1 MSLKEIAA
9 KFQNGENI
17 DSDLEKHIE
26 KYSWQKGP
34 ITYKRIS
41 FTKQDY
47 LERLDNYVKN
57 KNLDSEIGR
66 IESERKSTESIYRKI
81 VRDQGIQGSTL
92 KIVEALRNFIFL
104 RTATVESNEHLLHT
118 AKLTL
123 FAEIAEKTKLAYS
136 DTLSLSP
143 EEIVDLLVGTIS
155 KPGLIKKVKSR
166 QMGFAIVWL
175 GGQLFTFFGSD
186 ALKLQKVIAG
196 KHKKQKVR
204 TETAGQIKGICH

>member
-1 MSLKEIAA
+1 M
-9 KFQNGENI
+9 
-17 DSDLEKHIE
+17 
-26 KYSWQKGP
+26 
-34 ITYKRIS
+34 
-41 FTKQDY
+41 
-47 LERLDNYVKN
+47 
-57 KNLDSEIGR
+57 
-66 IESERKSTESIYRKI
+66 
-81 VRDQGIQGSTL
+81 
-92 KIVEALRNFIFL
+92 

-204 TETAGQIKGICH
+204 TEKNRQKPPKKKDFASEEVKQRKLKAKEIKRQRFLKRK